1 MKYLK
6 SFLENNSRLILGIFI
21 VISLGLHIY
30 NFGFPCLNSDE
41 ASFAYNG
48 YSIAKTGKDEYGAF
62 MPYRFKAFG
71 ENKLPVTIYTIAP
84 LVGLFGLNEFTARL
98 PFIAIGVFA
107 PLIFYWL
114 SVTFFK
120 NKYVGYISA
129 FLASL
134 SPWIQ
139 IMSRHIH
146 ENIIMLLLASAL
158 LIFFTK
164 LQKDFRWKYVII
176 ISILNVTG
184 LFTYHI
190 GKILSVYSFIV
201 LLFILFKE
209 KKLGKNI
216 IIKSALIF
224 LLPVFIFL
232 YTEMSQPTNR
242 VGNLLFTS
250 NAGFTLKI
258 EELRREHDIR
268 LLHNKL
274 TQSVLVLSQKYLT
287 NFSPE
292 FLVIKGDSNDR
303 FGFDGTSPITPVEY
317 LLLFIGLY
325 FLFQKK
331 EQHRFLLLSFLLM
344 APVSAALSWQDYS
357 ITRSFLMIIPILMLA
372 PYGAYH
378 LIQEAYGKLL
388 RLSLIVAILLF
399 YSFFQYFSWD
409 YYFFHYS
416 KKPQAISAWQCG
428 YKELAEYIQN
438 TYDETDQYYITK
450 KLGQPYIF
458 LLFYLEYPPGQYQK
472 QASLTP
478 PDEYGF
484 GQVEKFDKFTFSL
497 PKENSNQAALFI
509 TNVNEDETNNS
520 RKKLDSVNYNE
531 HEIFNIYE

>member
-98 PFIAIGVFA
+98 PFIAIGVFS

-114 SVTFFK
+114 SVSFFK

-242 VGNLLFTS
+242 VGNLFFT
-250 NAGFTLKI
+250 
-258 EELRREHDIR
+258 
-268 LLHNKL
+268 
-274 TQSVLVLSQKYLT
+274 
-287 NFSPE
+287 
-292 FLVIKGDSNDR
+292 
-303 FGFDGTSPITPVEY
+303 
-317 LLLFIGLY
+317 GLY

-331 EQHRFLLLSFLLM
+331 EQHRFLLLPFLLM

-409 YYFFHYS
+409 YYFFHYP
-416 KKPQAISAWQCG
+416 KKQQAI
-428 YKELAEYIQN
+428 
-438 TYDETDQYYITK
+438 
-450 KLGQPYIF
+450 
-458 LLFYLEYPPGQYQK
+458 
-472 QASLTP
+472 
-478 PDEYGF
+478 
-484 GQVEKFDKFTFSL
+484 
-497 PKENSNQAALFI
+497 
-509 TNVNEDETNNS
+509 
-520 RKKLDSVNYNE
+520 
-531 HEIFNIYE
+531 

>member
-114 SVTFFK
+114 SMTFFK
-120 NKYVGYISA
+120 NRYVGYISA

-409 YYFFHYS
+409 YYFFHYP
-416 KKPQAISAWQCG
+416 KKQQAISAWQCG